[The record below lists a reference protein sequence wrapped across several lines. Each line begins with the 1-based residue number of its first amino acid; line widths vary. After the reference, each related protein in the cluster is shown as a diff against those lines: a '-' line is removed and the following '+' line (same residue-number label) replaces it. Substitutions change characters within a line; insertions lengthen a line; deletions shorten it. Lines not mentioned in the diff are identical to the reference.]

1 MPAEHWADWRKAYY
15 LPHAH
20 TPLPFHTPKPDPAK
34 LGRQFLLKPSLILP
48 HACGLLLH
56 TPTHIHIHTHAFWVL
71 RGDLFAFLFPCLC
84 AHSQR
89 AQEPSCHVSLL
100 LTLRTKQ
107 FIRAWVESS
116 LHIVLS
122 VCFQSAGLLH
132 SGWTPLTAGRIWA
145 ISKKDLLALPA
156 DLWPASAYACNSLW
170 HFISSL
176 VTVFIVYRHNINNND
191 EVIIKS
197 ETIKSFCFSL
207 HQCPLIEPVGDSW

>member
-1 MPAEHWADWRKAYY
+1 MKRLGPFSGMASCVPAVLWAAWRKPYY
-15 LPHAH
+15 LSYAH
-20 TPLPFHTPKPDPAK
+20 TISHQNPDPAK
-34 LGRQFLLKPSLILP
+34 LGRQILLKPSLILI
-48 HACGLLLH
+48 HACGLLLC
-56 TPTHIHIHTHAFWVL
+56 TPTYTCAHAYS
-71 RGDLFAFLFPCLC
+71 LFECCVGSYFPFSLPYLY

-89 AQEPSCHVSLL
+89 AQELSCHVLPL
-100 LTLRTKQ
+100 LTHRTKH

-122 VCFQSAGLLH
+122 VCSQSASLLH
-132 SGWTPLTAGRIWA
+132 RGWTPLTAGRIWA

-176 VTVFIVYRHNINNND
+176 VTVFIVYYHNINNND

-197 ETIKSFCFSL
+197 EAI
-207 HQCPLIEPVGDSW
+207 